1 MISHLFLTIPPPINC
16 ICNLSISFT
25 SFSFCILENI
35 SKAWPVNISLTF
47 RNLLCLLISS
57 HIINQLIH
65 KISFPKDALPF
76 NIIPYGSFIYTI
88 MHESSILSLCFP
100 PPRGKLPQQP
110 LCCNTRI
117 GFLHACHSS
126 VTTPS
131 PSLRRLDYFGPDRI
145 QHHISTDLK
154 QMGLFLYKNGLV
166 SSLKN
171 MPYGIMPF
179 IKTNCIDTV

>member
-25 SFSFCILENI
+25 SFSFRILKDI
-35 SKAWPVNISLTF
+35 PKTWPVNISLTF
-47 RNLLCLLISS
+47 RNLLCLLTSS

-65 KISFPKDALPF
+65 KISFPNDTLPF

-88 MHESSILSLCFP
+88 MHESSIFSLCFP

-110 LCCNTRI
+110 LCCNTRM

-131 PSLRRLDYFGPDRI
+131 PSLRSLDYFAPDSI
-145 QHHISTDLK
+145 PHNISTDLK
-154 QMGLFLYKNGLV
+154 QMGLFLYKNSLV
-166 SSLKN
+166 PSLKN
-171 MPYGIMPF
+171 MPYGIMSL
-179 IKTNCIDTV
+179 IKTNGIDTV